1 MMGDTLGS
9 SSRVIETFNI
19 ETSNKMGGTECLVTD
34 NTDME
39 VRWRNVAE
47 NNVEITA
54 QIIFECL

>member
-9 SSRVIETFNI
+9 SSRVIETFNM
-19 ETSNKMGGTECLVTD
+19 ETSNNMGGTECLVTD
-34 NTDME
+34 TDME